1 VFRRRRALL
10 SAAPGV
16 TGARLSGLSKRQ
28 EDRRGVSSRVRG
40 PRCTRPRDREVPA
53 RPDRCRAPENSFRDR
68 ARGFARS
75 IKPKMR
81 PSGAAGEEVEEADAP
96 SVGPGGC
103 SSPRRAAR
111 RTSPRDRRFKT
122 TRARTSVGRRAPD
135 EAYSD
140 WLLSRINFF
149 LERVTRRDLPKVDTQ
164 CRSPAT
170 AQLSRRCTEKKRGC
184 RVTVHKRTTRAA
196 DTPTP
201 TLRRGE
207 VRRHNR
213 FDASRSHVPPRF
225 GTELRARASP
235 KAPER
240 AHRTSRFPCTRV
252 GRRERGSP
260 KVASGR
266 TRFASVSRRRIAAS
280 DSRRARGIRL
290 DPPEARKTDLALP
303 CRASASVDPPSTLFF
318 SRLPPSQTLS
328 T

>member
-1 VFRRRRALL
+1 
-10 SAAPGV
+10 
-16 TGARLSGLSKRQ
+16 
-28 EDRRGVSSRVRG
+28 
-40 PRCTRPRDREVPA
+40 
-53 RPDRCRAPENSFRDR
+53 
-68 ARGFARS
+68 
-75 IKPKMR
+75 MR

-260 KVASGR
+260 KVAS
-266 TRFASVSRRRIAAS
+266 
-280 DSRRARGIRL
+280 DSRRDSRPSIAGASPRRTRDAR
-290 DPPEARKTDLALP
+290 A
-303 CRASASVDPPSTLFF
+303 ASASIRRRLKRLTPPFPAARPRRSIADTRQPPPRFFFSPIPLSALAALFF
-318 SRLPPSQTLS
+318 GFSDLQKTRRAR
-328 T
+328 